1 VPPTI
6 QLEHVTFRYPQ
17 AEEPVL
23 TDINLR
29 VEPGEF
35 LGIVGPTGAGKTTL
49 LFLMAGIIPHYF
61 RGQLEG
67 VVLVDGQPT
76 TASSLTTLTERIGVV
91 LQDPEAQLF
100 NLLVRDELAWGLEN
114 RGQSR
119 EAIAREVASTM
130 AFLHIE
136 HLHDRI
142 TYDLSGGEKQR
153 VALAAVHALAPEVF
167 LFDNPTS
174 QLDPL
179 GAADVLESVRTL
191 ADTHGFSIVLV
202 EDKVD
207 ELVRVADRI
216 VLLDDGRIVL
226 DAPPRA
232 FCLSAEALARAGV
245 RSTQIAELSAELLAA
260 GVRFDDD
267 ATPITVE
274 QAIPV
279 LRRLLGYDAVVAGA

>member
-1 VPPTI
+1 LWT
-6 QLEHVTFRYPQ
+6 
-17 AEEPVL
+17 
-23 TDINLR
+23 
-29 VEPGEF
+29 
-35 LGIVGPTGAGKTTL
+35 
-49 LFLMAGIIPHYF
+49 
-61 RGQLEG
+61 
-67 VVLVDGQPT
+67 
-76 TASSLTTLTERIGVV
+76 
-91 LQDPEAQLF
+91 
-100 NLLVRDELAWGLEN
+100 
-114 RGQSR
+114 
-119 EAIAREVASTM
+119 
-130 AFLHIE
+130 
-136 HLHDRI
+136 
-142 TYDLSGGEKQR
+142 
-153 VALAAVHALAPEVF
+153 VH
-167 LFDNPTS
+167 
-174 QLDPL
+174 
-179 GAADVLESVRTL
+179 
-191 ADTHGFSIVLV
+191 THV